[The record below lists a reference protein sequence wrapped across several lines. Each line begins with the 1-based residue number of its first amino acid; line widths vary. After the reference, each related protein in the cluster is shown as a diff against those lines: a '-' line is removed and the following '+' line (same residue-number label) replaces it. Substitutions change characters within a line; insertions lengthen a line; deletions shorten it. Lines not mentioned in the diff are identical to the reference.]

1 MKVRFRYVFELR
13 EPPGGG
19 LQRLRNRLEAN
30 RRHGMLRA
38 RALWLGATGVVAA
51 AAVVV
56 VSRLDLVRAQ
66 AEEPLQGRG
75 DMVAA
80 LAAPS
85 MERALEEP
93 VSVPQRARGATA
105 VQRVVLPD
113 DDVVFYL
120 IGTESP

>member
-1 MKVRFRYVFELR
+1 MKVRFRHVFELR

-19 LQRLRNRLEAN
+19 LQGLRSRLEEN
-30 RRHGMLRA
+30 RRQGALRA
-38 RALWLGATGVVAA
+38 RARWLGATGVVAA
-51 AAVVV
+51 ATVVV
-56 VSRLDLVRAQ
+56 VARLDLIWVQ
-66 AEEPLQGRG
+66 AAGPPPGRG

-80 LAAPS
+80 LVAPPV
-85 MERALEEP
+85 ECAQPEP
-93 VSVPQRARGATA
+93 VSVPHRARGATA